1 MKHFLLFCSLLFTM
15 ALSAQS
21 SPKVNLY
28 PNPATDFVTLTFNEI
43 IHSDVTVTISDILGN
58 KIETFTYKPSES
70 IKIDLSGLELMNG
83 MYLIKIETGGSV
95 FLKRLLIKAN

>member
-1 MKHFLLFCSLLFTM
+1 M

-28 PNPATDFVTLTFNEI
+28 PNPATDFVRLTFNEI
-43 IHSDVTVTISDILGN
+43 IYTDVTVTISDILGN
-58 KIETFTYKPSES
+58 KIETFTFKPSES
-70 IKIDLSGLELMNG
+70 IYIDLSGLELMNG
-83 MYLIKIETGGSV
+83 MYLIKIETGSSM